1 MNIRTIGLLGNPN
14 CGKSTLFNRLTGASQ
29 RVGNWPGVTVEQKS
43 GSLRLGDQKIEVID
57 LPGIYSLDQTLGGVD
72 ESIAQNFMRSE
83 QCDLIINVVDASH
96 LDRHLT
102 LTQQLLE
109 YDVPV
114 IVALN
119 MLDVAESLGI
129 TVSAEDLE
137 KTLGVPVVPMIA
149 SKAEGLKVLLDL
161 LSHHSANGALKEGP
175 QGAEVRPQGGPE
187 SDVTET
193 LVAAEKR
200 YLKAVE
206 ISGAVT
212 QVRAI
217 PHAPSELID
226 RVVLNRWLGVP
237 IFLAAMYLMFTLA
250 INLGAVFID
259 FFDILFGA
267 IFVTAFE
274 QLLSSVGVPIWLNV
288 LLSQGLG
295 GGIQLVAT
303 FIPVIG
309 FLFLCLSVM
318 EDSGYMSRAAFVID
332 RLMIGIGLPGSAF
345 VPLIVGFGCNV
356 PAVMATR
363 TLSQEQDRLMTI
375 AMAPFMSCGARLTV
389 YALFAAAFFKGQG
402 QNVVFL
408 LYLLGIGMA
417 ILTGWLFRK
426 QIFQGQMSTSYA
438 EMPVYHV
445 PVVKNLLLT
454 TWFRLK
460 SFILRAGRTI
470 VLVVMGLSFL
480 NAIGTD
486 GSFGHEN
493 KSTSVL
499 SVVGKGLTPLF
510 KPMGIT
516 EDNWPATVGLFTGL
530 FAKEAVVGTLDA
542 LYSGSA
548 DTETEGFREAVDAAF
563 LSVADNALALSDTL
577 LDPLGLDVSSG
588 PEEGQADVALQ
599 NMAAYFGS
607 NLAAFSYLV
616 FILLYA
622 PCVAVIAAMH
632 KESGLKWAVLVFGW
646 TTLMGYMAATTVYQ
660 LGSFNAQ
667 PVFATCWLLGV
678 AGVATLA
685 VKLLGSVGR
694 RALPQ
699 GVIPAV
705 QLS

>member
-102 LTQQLLE
+102 LTQQLLG

-175 QGAEVRPQGGPE
+175 QGAEVRPQGGAE

-667 PVFATCWLLGV
+667 PVFTTCWLLGV

>member
-1 MNIRTIGLLGNPN
+1 MNMRTIGLLGNPN

-161 LSHHSANGALKEGP
+161 LSHHSANGALKEGL
-175 QGAEVRPQGGPE
+175 QGVEVRPQGGAE

-375 AMAPFMSCGARLTV
+375 AMAPFMSCGARTD
-389 YALFAAAFFKGQG
+389 
-402 QNVVFL
+402 
-408 LYLLGIGMA
+408 
-417 ILTGWLFRK
+417 
-426 QIFQGQMSTSYA
+426 S
-438 EMPVYHV
+438 
-445 PVVKNLLLT
+445 
-454 TWFRLK
+454 
-460 SFILRAGRTI
+460 LRAVR
-470 VLVVMGLSFL
+470 
-480 NAIGTD
+480 
-486 GSFGHEN
+486 
-493 KSTSVL
+493 
-499 SVVGKGLTPLF
+499 
-510 KPMGIT
+510 
-516 EDNWPATVGLFTGL
+516 
-530 FAKEAVVGTLDA
+530 
-542 LYSGSA
+542 
-548 DTETEGFREAVDAAF
+548 
-563 LSVADNALALSDTL
+563 
-577 LDPLGLDVSSG
+577 
-588 PEEGQADVALQ
+588 
-599 NMAAYFGS
+599 
-607 NLAAFSYLV
+607 
-616 FILLYA
+616 
-622 PCVAVIAAMH
+622 
-632 KESGLKWAVLVFGW
+632 SGLL
-646 TTLMGYMAATTVYQ
+646 
-660 LGSFNAQ
+660 
-667 PVFATCWLLGV
+667 
-678 AGVATLA
+678 
-685 VKLLGSVGR
+685 
-694 RALPQ
+694 
-699 GVIPAV
+699 
-705 QLS
+705 

>member
-1 MNIRTIGLLGNPN
+1 
-14 CGKSTLFNRLTGASQ
+14 
-29 RVGNWPGVTVEQKS
+29 
-43 GSLRLGDQKIEVID
+43 
-57 LPGIYSLDQTLGGVD
+57 
-72 ESIAQNFMRSE
+72 
-83 QCDLIINVVDASH
+83 
-96 LDRHLT
+96 
-102 LTQQLLE
+102 
-109 YDVPV
+109 
-114 IVALN
+114 
-119 MLDVAESLGI
+119 
-129 TVSAEDLE
+129 
-137 KTLGVPVVPMIA
+137 
-149 SKAEGLKVLLDL
+149 
-161 LSHHSANGALKEGP
+161 
-175 QGAEVRPQGGPE
+175 VRPQGWAE

-267 IFVTAFE
+267 IFVTTFE
-274 QLLSSVGVPIWLNV
+274 QLLSTVGVPIWLNV

-426 QIFQGQMSTSYA
+426 QIFHGQMSTSYA

-542 LYSGSA
+542 LYSGNA

-563 LSVADNALALSDTL
+563 LSVADNALALSDSL

-588 PEEGQADVALQ
+588 PEEGQADVALE